1 MIIFSTT
8 AVCEVVEDTSTSVK
22 TCTFRY
28 NDVLYKE
35 PHRTAA
41 KVFISWDGPVME
53 RNGVYNLTGEVLYRP
68 GSVIEVSHI
77 DFLFSTP

>member
-1 MIIFSTT
+1 MIFFSTT
-8 AVCEVVEDTSTSVK
+8 AVCEDIEDTSRSVK

-35 PHRTAA
+35 PHRTSA
-41 KVFISWDGPVME
+41 KVFIRRDEPVME

-68 GSVIEVSHI
+68 GNVIEVSHI
-77 DFLFSTP
+77 DFLFSAP